1 MNIVFDC
8 RYTRIGR
15 HDGISRYGSRLAG
28 ELSKLHPVTM
38 LISDERQLE
47 LLPDLP
53 WKLISSPT
61 GIAEPWVAH
70 QVNKLDPDVVFT
82 PMQTMGPFGRKY
94 PLVTTVHDLIYY
106 KHPTPP
112 RNLPWAVRVMWRI
125 YHLTWAFQRALLN
138 RADAHVTD
146 SDTTRDQMVE
156 HNLTKNP
163 ISVVTLGT
171 DSPGDYKVRMAPTS
185 RELVYM
191 GSYMPYKNVELIA
204 RALQDLPGYTLHLMS
219 RTDETVRAE
228 LTALAPESSLIFHN
242 GASDEV
248 YAETLSRATALV
260 SASRDEG
267 FGLPQIEA
275 MVLGTP
281 VLLSDIP
288 IFREIS
294 GDAGGFFSP
303 DDSAELVREVT
314 ALEDP
319 AVWQARSM
327 AARARSADF
336 TWAKGAAALAQVLED
351 TVAARAETHKKK

>member
-1 MNIVFDC
+1 MKIIFDC

-15 HDGISRYGSRLAG
+15 HDGISRYGSRLVE

-38 LISDERQLE
+38 LISDKRQLE

-53 WKLISSPT
+53 WELASSPT
-61 GIAEPWVAH
+61 AAVEPLVAL

-94 PLVTTVHDLIYY
+94 ALVTTIHDLIYY

-112 RNLPWAVRVMWRI
+112 HNLPLAVRFIWRV
-125 YHLTWAFQRALLN
+125 YHMTWAFQRFLLN

-146 SDTTRDQMVE
+146 SHTTQEQMLE
-156 HNLTKNP
+156 HRLTKRP
-163 ISVVTLGT
+163 IAVVTLGT
-171 DSPGDYKVRMAPTS
+171 DDPGEYTVRTVPTS

-219 RTDETVRAE
+219 RADDAVQAR
-228 LTALAPESSLIFHN
+228 LTALAPESSVIFHN

-248 YAETLSRATALV
+248 YTETLSRATALV

-267 FGLPQIEA
+267 FGLSQVEA

-294 GDAGGFFSP
+294 GPAGGYFSP
-303 DDSAELVREVT
+303 DNPAELVREVL

-319 AVWQARSM
+319 AVWQSRST
-327 AARARSADF
+327 AARARAAEF
-336 TWAKGAAALAQVLED
+336 TWAKGAAALSAVLQD
-351 TVAARAETHKKK
+351 AVKARTESRNG

>member
-1 MNIVFDC
+1 MKIIFDC

-15 HDGISRYGSRLAG
+15 HDGISRYGSRLVE

-38 LISDERQLE
+38 LISDKRQLE

-53 WKLISSPT
+53 WEMASSPT
-61 GIAEPWVAH
+61 GILEPFVAL
-70 QVNKLDPDVVFT
+70 QVNKLHPDVVFT

-94 PLVTTVHDLIYY
+94 ALVTAVHDLIYY

-112 RNLPWAVRVMWRI
+112 HNLPAAVRMMWRI

-146 SDTTRDQMVE
+146 SNTTRDQMLE
-156 HNLTKNP
+156 HKLTRKA

-171 DSPGDYKVRMAPTS
+171 DSPTEHVARTVPSS

-204 RALQDLPGYTLHLMS
+204 RALHELPGYTLHLMS
-219 RTDETVRAE
+219 RVDDETKSR
-228 LTALAPESSLIFHN
+228 LTTIAPPASLVFHN

-248 YAETLSRATALV
+248 YSETLARATALV

-267 FGLPQIEA
+267 FGLPQVEA

-281 VLLSDIP
+281 VLLSDTA

-294 GDAGGFFSP
+294 GPAGGYFSP
-303 DDSAELVREVT
+303 DDPSELVREVK

-319 AVWQARSM
+319 ATWQARST
-327 AARARSADF
+327 AARTRSAEF
-336 TWAKGAAALAQVLED
+336 TWEKGAAALFQVLQD
-351 TVAARAETHKKK
+351 AAAARDATKAR

>member
-1 MNIVFDC
+1 MKIVFDC

-15 HDGISRYGSRLAG
+15 HDGISRYGARLVE

-38 LISDERQLE
+38 LISDKRQLE

-53 WKLISSPT
+53 WEMAPSPT
-61 GIAEPWVAH
+61 GITEPWVARH
-70 QVNKLDPDVVFT
+70 VNKLKPDVVFT
-82 PMQTMGPFGRKY
+82 PMQTMGPFGRDY
-94 PLVTTVHDLIYY
+94 ALVTTVHDLIYY

-146 SDTTRDQMVE
+146 SLATRDQMLE
-156 HNLTKNP
+156 HKLTKRP

-171 DSPGDYKVRMAPTS
+171 DGPAESAVRKIPST

-191 GSYMPYKNVELIA
+191 GSYMPYKNVGLIA
-204 RALQDLPGYTLHLMS
+204 RALHDLPGYTLHLMS
-219 RTDETVRAE
+219 RADDSTKAE
-228 LTALAPESSLIFHN
+228 LTALAPEASLIFHN
-242 GASDEV
+242 GASDAV

-267 FGLPQIEA
+267 FGLPQVEA

-294 GDAGGFFSP
+294 GHAGGFFSP
-303 DDSAELVREVT
+303 DDPAELVREVK

-319 AVWQARSM
+319 ATWQSRST
-327 AARARSADF
+327 AARTRSAEF
-336 TWAKGAAALAQVLED
+336 TWKKGAETLAQVLNE
-351 TVAARAETHKKK
+351 TVAARSKRATEK

>member
-1 MNIVFDC
+1 MKIVFDC

-15 HDGISRYGSRLAG
+15 HDGISRYGSRLVE
-28 ELSKLHPVTM
+28 ELNKLHPVTM
-38 LISDERQLE
+38 LISDKRQLE

-53 WKLISSPT
+53 WELVSSPT
-61 GIAEPWVAH
+61 SAREPLVAL
-70 QVNKLDPDVVFT
+70 QVNKLGPDVVFT

-94 PLVTTVHDLIYY
+94 ALVTTVHDLIYY

-112 RNLPWAVRVMWRI
+112 RNLPWPVRAMWRI

-146 SDTTRDQMVE
+146 SETTRDQMLE
-156 HNLTKNP
+156 HRLTTRP

-171 DSPGDYKVRMAPTS
+171 DSAQQSAVRTAPTS

-204 RALQDLPGYTLHLMS
+204 RALHDLPGYTLHLMS
-219 RTDETVRAE
+219 RADDDVKARLA
-228 LTALAPESSLIFHN
+228 ALAPESSLIFHN

-267 FGLPQIEA
+267 FGLPQVEA

-294 GDAGGFFSP
+294 GAAGGFFDP
-303 DDSAELVREVT
+303 DDPAELVREVH

-319 AVWQARSM
+319 AVWQSRSTLART
-327 AARARSADF
+327 RSAEF
-336 TWAKGAAALAQVLED
+336 TWAKGAAALSRVLRDAVE
-351 TVAARAETHKKK
+351 ARTQSRK

>member
-1 MNIVFDC
+1 MKILFDC

-15 HDGISRYGSRLAG
+15 HDGISRYGARLVN
-28 ELSKLHPVTM
+28 ELNKLHPVTM
-38 LISDERQLE
+38 LISDKRQLE
-47 LLPDLP
+47 LLPDIP
-53 WKLISSPT
+53 WALVGSPT
-61 GIAEPWVAH
+61 SAGEPFVAR
-70 QVNKLDPDVVFT
+70 QVNKLKPDVVFT

-94 PLVTTVHDLIYY
+94 ALVTTVHDLIYY
-106 KHPTPP
+106 KHRTPP
-112 RNLPWAVRVMWRI
+112 HNLPWPVRAMWRI

-146 SDTTRDQMVE
+146 SETTRDQILE
-156 HNLTKNP
+156 HRLTRNP

-171 DSPGDYKVRMAPTS
+171 DSPEAYTVRTAPTS

-191 GSYMPYKNVELIA
+191 GSYMPYKNVELLA
-204 RALQDLPGYTLHLMS
+204 RALRDLPGYTLHLMS
-219 RTDETVRAE
+219 RTDESVKSQLR
-228 LTALAPESSLIFHN
+228 ALAPESSLIFHD

-248 YAETLSRATALV
+248 YAATLSRATALV

-267 FGLPQIEA
+267 FGLPQVEA

-294 GDAGGFFSP
+294 GQAGGFFNP
-303 DDSAELVREVT
+303 DDPAGLVREVR

-319 AVWQARSM
+319 AVWQARST
-327 AARARSADF
+327 AARTRSADF
-336 TWAKGAAALAQVLED
+336 SWVKGAARLSQVLHEA
-351 TVAARAETHKKK
+351 VAARNQSGK

>member
-1 MNIVFDC
+1 MKIIFDC

-15 HDGISRYGSRLAG
+15 HDGISRYGSRLVE

-38 LISDERQLE
+38 LISDKRQLE

-53 WKLISSPT
+53 WELASSPT
-61 GIAEPWVAH
+61 SAGEPFVAFR
-70 QVNKLDPDVVFT
+70 VNKLNPDVVFT

-94 PLVTTVHDLIYY
+94 TLVTTVHDLIYY

-112 RNLPWAVRVMWRI
+112 RNLPWPVRVMWRI

-138 RADAHVTD
+138 QADAHVTD
-146 SDTTRDQMVE
+146 SQTTRDQMLE
-156 HNLTKNP
+156 HRLTTKP

-171 DSPGDYKVRMAPTS
+171 DGPEQSTMRTVPTS

-191 GSYMPYKNVELIA
+191 GSYMPYKNVELVA
-204 RALQDLPGYTLHLMS
+204 RALHDLPGYTLHLMS
-219 RTDETVRAE
+219 RADDEVKAT
-228 LTALAPESSLIFHN
+228 LTKIAPESSLIFHN

-248 YAETLSRATALV
+248 YVDTLSRATALV

-267 FGLPQIEA
+267 FGLPQVEA

-281 VLLSDIP
+281 VLLTDIP

-294 GDAGGFFSP
+294 GPAGGFFSP
-303 DDSAELVREVT
+303 NEPAELVREVK

-319 AVWQARSM
+319 AVWQTRST
-327 AARARSADF
+327 AARIRSADF
-336 TWAKGAAALAQVLED
+336 TWAKGAAELSQVLQD
-351 TVAARAETHKKK
+351 AVAARANARK

>member
-1 MNIVFDC
+1 MKIVFDC
-8 RYTRIGR
+8 RYTRIGQ
-15 HDGISRYGSRLAG
+15 HDGISRYGSRLVE

-38 LISDERQLE
+38 LISDLRQRE

-53 WKLISSPT
+53 WELVTSPT
-61 GIAEPWVAH
+61 AVREPFVAL
-70 QVNKLDPDVVFT
+70 QVNKLNPDVVFT

-94 PLVTTVHDLIYY
+94 TLVTTVHDLIYY

-112 RNLPWAVRVMWRI
+112 LNLPWAVRVMWRI

-146 SDTTRDQMVE
+146 SRTTRDQMLE
-156 HNLTKNP
+156 HRLTTKP
-163 ISVVTLGT
+163 ITVVTLGT
-171 DSPGDYKVRMAPTS
+171 DSPDGHAVRTVPTS

-191 GSYMPYKNVELIA
+191 GSYMPYKNVESIA
-204 RALQDLPGYTLHLMS
+204 RALRDLPGYTLHLMS
-219 RTDETVRAE
+219 RTNAE
-228 LTALAPESSLIFHN
+228 VKARLTALAPDSSLIFHN

-267 FGLPQIEA
+267 FGLPQVEA

-281 VLLSDIP
+281 VLLSDIA

-294 GDAGGFFSP
+294 GPAGGFFSP
-303 DDSAELVREVT
+303 DEPAELVREVR

-319 AVWQARSM
+319 AVWQSRST
-327 AARARSADF
+327 AARTRSADF
-336 TWAKGAAALAQVLED
+336 TWAKGAATLSQSLQDAV
-351 TVAARAETHKKK
+351 TARTQSRKK

>member
-1 MNIVFDC
+1 MKILFDC

-15 HDGISRYGSRLAG
+15 HDGISRYGARLVE
-28 ELSKLHPVTM
+28 ELNKLHPVTM
-38 LISDERQLE
+38 LISDKRQLE

-53 WKLISSPT
+53 WEMVTSPT
-61 GIAEPWVAH
+61 SAGEPFVARH
-70 QVNKLDPDVVFT
+70 INKLKPDVVFT

-94 PLVTTVHDLIYY
+94 ALVTTVHDLIYY

-112 RNLPWAVRVMWRI
+112 RNLPWPVRVMWRI

-146 SDTTRDQMVE
+146 SATTRDQMLA
-156 HNLTKNP
+156 HRLTKNR

-171 DSPGDYKVRMAPTS
+171 DSPESYRARTVPTS

-219 RTDETVRAE
+219 RASDEVKVQ
-228 LTALAPESSLIFHN
+228 LKALAPQSSLIFHD
-242 GASDEV
+242 GASDED
-248 YAETLSRATALV
+248 YAATLSRATALV

-267 FGLPQIEA
+267 FGLPQVEA

-294 GDAGGFFSP
+294 GPAGGFFNP
-303 DDSAELVREVT
+303 DDPSELVREVR

-319 AVWQARSM
+319 AVWQARST
-327 AARARSADF
+327 AARTRSADF
-336 TWAKGAAALAQVLED
+336 TWTKGAAALLQVLQD
-351 TVAARAETHKKK
+351 AVAARARSRS